1 MFTSSHFHRSAI
13 FALIVCKEL
22 VFWRII
28 SRPHTNKG
36 NRDCF
41 EGAVMSGAV
50 VDLNKCLLCNTEEPK
65 VEQKL
70 ATEEYVVRSLICSR
84 IIDILSLPFKPSVKF
99 LSLMLLLPHN
109 SCVTQERPNHR

>member
-22 VFWRII
+22 IFWQII
-28 SRPHTNKG
+28 SRPHTNKE

-41 EGAVMSGAV
+41 EGAAMSAAV
-50 VDLNKCLLCNTEEPK
+50 VDQNKCLLCNIEEPK
-65 VEQKL
+65 IEQKL
-70 ATEEYVVRSLICSR
+70 TTEECVVRSLICSR

-109 SCVTQERPNHR
+109 RCVTQDRPNHR